1 MAKWETTWAD
11 RGNVLTTELN
21 ALAAGSRTNVGTELV
36 NNTNLDEI
44 GKLEIG
50 VTFASAPAAGDYLD
64 IHMVQAPDGT
74 NYEDG
79 SSTVDPGP
87 HTLKASV
94 QVRAVDS
101 AQRIMTRMFQLEPGK
116 TKFILVNRN
125 ASQAFPATGSTV
137 KLYTTNG

>member
-1 MAKWETTWAD
+1 MAWEAAWVSE
-11 RGNVLTTELN
+11 GNVLTTELN
-21 ALAAGSRTNVGTELV
+21 ALAAGSRTNAGTEIRNDV
-36 NNTNLDEI
+36 NFDQI
-44 GKLEIG
+44 GKLEIN

-94 QVRAVDS
+94 QVRAVAT
-101 AQRIMTRMFQLEPGK
+101 AQRLMTRIFQLEPGK

-125 ASQAFPATGSTV
+125 ATQAFPATGSTV
-137 KLYTTNG
+137 ELFSTNDG